1 MRQLPAALAVL
12 AALLAPAFGFSQ
24 SAPPPASAFVKA
36 PEAFT
41 RLTED
46 QARETEA
53 YTLGVQAVLWGTQW
67 VKAGESFRMF
77 SRPLPAG
84 TAATPYD
91 PLPHGIDVW
100 GHARKLL

>member
-1 MRQLPAALAVL
+1 MKIQFAFLAVL
-12 AALLAPAFGFSQ
+12 GALQAPTLSFAQ
-24 SAPPPASAFVKA
+24 AAPPPSAFDKA
-36 PEAFT
+36 PEAFA

-84 TAATPYD
+84 TSPTPYD

-100 GHARKLL
+100 GHARNL